1 MPNAINPIVDSIV
14 QQLAPD
20 QQQAWEERAAII
32 EFDAETNPELAEA
45 LALILIIANII
56 KK

>member
-1 MPNAINPIVDSIV
+1 MPKALNPIVDSIV

-20 QQQAWEERAAII
+20 QQEDWEERAAII